1 MSILRIG
8 VIGYGFIAKVHIA
21 NIIKFSYVKIT
32 SVFSR
37 TKKSVNGLNDFS
49 FYLDYKEMIKRE
61 QLDTVIIAT
70 PTYTHREITCYC
82 ADQGINI
89 FLEKPMAITL
99 EECDAIIDSINENKI
114 KFFVGH
120 VLRFWSTYGS
130 VKSYLISHYSKIG
143 DIHSIIAKRLG
154 SFPRRIWFADQS
166 KSGGVILDL
175 SIHDIDYAS
184 WILGNVESVSCK
196 ASKLSKYGMEV
207 FGESTTNLN
216 FKKNKIAKCEASWAK
231 PADFQFYTYTQIKG
245 SERTIELDADKIYND
260 ELLGI
265 KNIFKSDNGYYN
277 QMKHFL
283 DVILNKNNKFL
294 VSAKEGKEAVKI
306 CLAAINSAENNGKEI
321 YTDEIN

>member
-21 NIIKFSYVKIT
+21 NIIKFPYLKIT

-37 TKKSVNGLNDFS
+37 TRKSTEGLEDFS

-70 PTYTHREITCYC
+70 PTYTHKEITCYC

-89 FLEKPMAITL
+89 FLEKPMARTL

-114 KFFVGH
+114 KFFIGH

-130 VKSYLISHYSKIG
+130 VKNYLINQYSKIG

-277 QMKHFL
+277 QMKHFF
-283 DVILNKNNKFL
+283 DVILNKKRKFL

-306 CLAAINSAENNGKEI
+306 CLAAINSAKNNGKEI